1 MTTKNEPN
9 GLSDFLLQVTQ
20 AKTFRQL
27 QIAYTR
33 VTKDF
38 DEIINRDEKGRTTAF
53 VQRYRIL
60 DDIAK
65 EILKR
70 DPNGIMPS
78 EQDVAIIGEM
88 VILRD
93 VCLKRLE
100 IAK

>member
-1 MTTKNEPN
+1 MTAKNNTN
-9 GLSDFLLQVTQ
+9 GLSDFLLQVTK
-20 AKTFRQL
+20 ATTYKQL
-27 QIAYTR
+27 HKAYTR

-38 DEIINRDEKGRTTAF
+38 DEIISRDDKGRTTAF

-70 DPNGIMPS
+70 DPNGNIPT
-78 EQDVAIIGEM
+78 EHDVAIIGEM

-93 VCLKRLE
+93 VCLIRLE

>member
-1 MTTKNEPN
+1 MTTKNESN
-9 GLSDFLLQVTQ
+9 ELSDFLLQVTQ
-20 AKTFRQL
+20 ATTFKQL
-27 QIAYTR
+27 QKAYTQ

-53 VQRYRIL
+53 VQRYRVL
-60 DDIAK
+60 EDIAK

-70 DPNGIMPS
+70 DPNGNIPS
-78 EQDVAIIGEM
+78 EKDVAIIGEM

>member
-1 MTTKNEPN
+1 MTTKNESN
-9 GLSDFLLQVTQ
+9 GLGDFLLQVTQ
-20 AKTFRQL
+20 STTFKQL
-27 QIAYTR
+27 QKAYTI

-38 DEIINRDEKGRTTAF
+38 DEIIDRDEKGRTEAF
-53 VQRYRIL
+53 VQRYRVL
-60 DDIAK
+60 EDIAK

-70 DPNGIMPS
+70 DPNGNIPT
-78 EQDVAIIGEM
+78 EQDVAIISEM

>member
-1 MTTKNEPN
+1 LHTKNHSN
-9 GLSDFLLQVTQ
+9 GLSDFLLQVTE
-20 AKTFRQL
+20 ATSYKQL
-27 QIAYTR
+27 QRAYTR
-33 VTKDF
+33 VSKDF
-38 DEIINRDEKGRTTAF
+38 DEIIKKDQKGRTTAF

-70 DPNGIMPS
+70 DPNGNVPS
-78 EQDVAIIGEM
+78 VNDIAIIGEM

>member
-1 MTTKNEPN
+1 MTAKKDSNE
-9 GLSDFLLQVTQ
+9 LSDFLLQVTQ
-20 AKTFRQL
+20 AKSFKQL
-27 QIAYTR
+27 QKAYTI

-38 DEIINRDEKGRTTAF
+38 DEIISRDEKGRTTAF
-53 VQRYRIL
+53 VQRYRVL

-65 EILKR
+65 EILRR
-70 DPNGIMPS
+70 DPNGNNPS
-78 EQDVAIIGEM
+78 EKDVAIIGEM